1 MVIDI
6 YTFISIAELL
16 LYYFSALFIS
26 IKLLNSHYSHKRI
39 ILSSAIVFSIL
50 ILECFLKQDYQVII
64 NTFFPVVEITILK
77 LFSLDFDLKNTIFTF
92 VFIYFTN
99 SIVTACIM
107 EITNIDSHYISI
119 IEITVCTV
127 YFILITILCYG
138 RISIKL
144 RILIITTPT
153 LVKVVLD
160 ALLLICCLLVVLIE
174 YQTIFIDYLWSQ
186 IIRIIILLF
195 VVVLSVS
202 VPLLALYSSSSK
214 YHKRLNDDY
223 QKQIKAEAEYYS
235 KLAEANFELRRFKH
249 NYGNT
254 SIGFKRLLVEGNA
267 KEALELLESQNQEME
282 ASEVPFDTG
291 SGIVDA
297 LLSEKQKQ
305 AQKIN
310 TIITFKGDIPEDAIK
325 AVDLCIIFGS
335 TLDNA
340 IEACEKMNSAIQ
352 KEIHIHCVCNSGFA
366 FIEIKNP
373 VQKKVEIHGNLPKTT
388 KSNKELHGFGLYSLE
403 NVIKK
408 YEGEVICKCDESTF
422 TITME
427 FSIIKKSD

>member
-50 ILECFLKQDYQVII
+50 ISECFLKQDYQVII
-64 NTFFPVVEITILK
+64 NTFFPVIEITILK

-92 VFIYFTN
+92 FFIYFTN

-107 EITNIDSHYISI
+107 EITNIDSHYIWI

-127 YFILITILCYG
+127 YFILITILCYV

-202 VPLLALYSSSSK
+202 VPLLALYSS
-214 YHKRLNDDY
+214 
-223 QKQIKAEAEYYS
+223 
-235 KLAEANFELRRFKH
+235 
-249 NYGNT
+249 
-254 SIGFKRLLVEGNA
+254 
-267 KEALELLESQNQEME
+267 
-282 ASEVPFDTG
+282 
-291 SGIVDA
+291 
-297 LLSEKQKQ
+297 
-305 AQKIN
+305 
-310 TIITFKGDIPEDAIK
+310 
-325 AVDLCIIFGS
+325 
-335 TLDNA
+335 
-340 IEACEKMNSAIQ
+340 
-352 KEIHIHCVCNSGFA
+352 
-366 FIEIKNP
+366 
-373 VQKKVEIHGNLPKTT
+373 
-388 KSNKELHGFGLYSLE
+388 
-403 NVIKK
+403 
-408 YEGEVICKCDESTF
+408 
-422 TITME
+422 
-427 FSIIKKSD
+427 